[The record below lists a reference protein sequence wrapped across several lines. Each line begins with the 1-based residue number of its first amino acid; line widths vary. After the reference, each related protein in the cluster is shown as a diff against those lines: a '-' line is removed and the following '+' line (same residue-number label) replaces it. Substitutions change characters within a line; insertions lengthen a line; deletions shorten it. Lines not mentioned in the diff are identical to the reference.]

1 MFFVGSINTP
11 SETVLRPSKQPR
23 VLFQVVKI
31 VRGGDL
37 QGDTAATHVEGLT
50 HTSVPP
56 RMLFSKDTP
65 INQPPIFSDW

>member
-1 MFFVGSINTP
+1 MGNINTP
-11 SETVLRPSKQPR
+11 SETVPRPSTQPR

-56 RMLFSKDTP
+56 RMLFSRDP
-65 INQPPIFSDW
+65 PSNQPPIFSGW